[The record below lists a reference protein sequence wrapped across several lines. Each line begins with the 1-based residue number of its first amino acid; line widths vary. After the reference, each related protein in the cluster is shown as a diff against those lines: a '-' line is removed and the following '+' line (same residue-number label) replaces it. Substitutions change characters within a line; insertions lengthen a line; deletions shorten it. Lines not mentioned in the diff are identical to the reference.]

1 MKKIIL
7 FVAVVSAISFASCK
21 KDRTCT
27 CSSTT
32 NGVSDG
38 PATVTVYTK
47 AKKGDARSQCLSTSI
62 VYTVGTLTATR
73 VETCTL
79 N

>member
-27 CSSTT
+27 CTTTTSAGGSSTS
-32 NGVSDG
+32 VVKYD
-38 PATVTVYTK
+38 K
-47 AKKGDARSQCLSTSI
+47 AKKGDARSQCLS
-62 VYTVGTLTATR
+62 YTTTGTGYTTTT
-73 VETCTL
+73 TCDL
-79 N
+79 K